1 MQKLKDRWDITHNYQ
16 LLFLLL
22 GLIGLIGCGYFL
34 ASRLLPNTFEDLMYE
49 LIFIILG
56 TLLFAFLFYRICMWL
71 FPKLISKWNIK
82 NRWEMVVIFIVFAIT
97 GSASARLS
105 GPFMELLG
113 LDRLTTNPWIFWPL
127 RLLIIFPIYQVTLVA
142 IGWIFGQFKFF
153 WWFENKM
160 LRRFGIN
167 L

>member
-1 MQKLKDRWDITHNYQ
+1 MQKLKDQWDITHNYQ

-22 GLIGLIGCGYFL
+22 GMIGLVACGYFV
-34 ASRLLPNTFEDLMYE
+34 ASRLLPSNFEDLMYE
-49 LIFIILG
+49 LIFIIVA
-56 TLLFAFLFYRICMWL
+56 TIAFAYLFYRICMWL
-71 FPKLISKWNIK
+71 FPKLKSKWHIEK
-82 NRWEMVVIFIVFAIT
+82 RWEMVVIFIVFAIT

-142 IGWIFGQFKFF
+142 IGWIFGQFQFF
-153 WWFENKM
+153 WWFEKKM
-160 LRRFGIN
+160 LKRFGIK